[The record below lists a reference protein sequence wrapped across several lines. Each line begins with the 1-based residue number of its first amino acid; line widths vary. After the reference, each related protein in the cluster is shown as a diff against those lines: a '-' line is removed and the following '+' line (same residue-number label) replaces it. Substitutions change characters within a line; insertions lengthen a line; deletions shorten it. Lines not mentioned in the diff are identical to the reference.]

1 MVRLV
6 YSNRSAELLAELAV
20 RVRAQQARDGALVPV
35 RVVVPSAD
43 VESYL
48 RLGIAR
54 EQGVSANLEFT
65 RLTAFAADV
74 IASLESPGPSPSSA
88 RRSPP
93 ARLADAAAIEAMALR
108 ILLDDE
114 ALAHAD
120 LAAVRAYLAGGGD
133 ATDPMDVR
141 RVQRA
146 SRIGRLFE

>member
-6 YSNRSAELLAELAV
+6 YSNRSAELLAELAM
-20 RVRAQQARDGALVPV
+20 RVRAQQARDGALAPV

-48 RLGIAR
+48 RLRIAR
-54 EQGVSANLEFT
+54 EQAVAANLEFT

-74 IASLESPGPSPSSA
+74 IASLESLAPSPSSA
-88 RRSPP
+88 PRPP
-93 ARLADAAAIEAMALR
+93 RARLADAAALEAMALR

-114 ALAHAD
+114 ALAHPD

-141 RVQRA
+141 RVQLA
-146 SRIGRLFE
+146 SR